1 MVKPNFSHFNY
12 NGPSMNPTLKAGD
25 GLRVVPY
32 ENTRISVG
40 DVVVFHTPETNGH
53 VSHRVISVDDR
64 GLRTRGDNNN
74 DTDSWILRPNQITG
88 RVISARRGPKSLPI
102 LGGKRGMLYARSLW
116 LMKRADPAISRIFHP
131 VYHRLAVSGIFR
143 RVLPRGSEPRILRFT
158 RHNGVEMQ
166 VLMGRWIIGRRKP
179 GEQWLVRRPFRF
191 FVDKA
196 SLPD

>member
-1 MVKPNFSHFNY
+1 MVKINYMEFNY

-40 DVVVFHTPETNGH
+40 DVVVFHTAQRKGH

-64 GLRTRGDNNN
+64 GVRTRGDNNIYG
-74 DTDSWILRPNQITG
+74 DSWILRPDEIAG
-88 RVISARRGPKSLPI
+88 RVISARRGAKSIPVH
-102 LGGKRGMLYARSLW
+102 GGKKGMSYARLLW
-116 LMKRADPAISRIFHP
+116 FIKRADLALSRIFHP
-131 VYHRLAVSGIFR
+131 VYHRFAASGLFR
-143 RVLPRGSEPRILRFT
+143 RALPRGTRPRILCFT
-158 RHNGVEMQ
+158 KDNEVEMQ
-166 VLMGRWIIGRRKP
+166 VLMGRWIIGRRRP
-179 GEQWLVRRPFRF
+179 GEQWLVRRPFRL